1 MSRVRVKITKE
12 HIELAICHYMLDY
25 NVTREYCIG
34 LLKRALKSKNPE
46 LRRRAILVLKEII
59 L

>member
-1 MSRVRVKITKE
+1 MSRIKITKE

-25 NVTREYCIG
+25 HVTREYCID
-34 LLKRALKSKNPE
+34 LLKRALRSDNPE